1 MFIDF
6 RERGTLKWERNIH
19 QFPPVCAPMGDQI
32 HNLGMCPDR
41 ESNPQTFGVQ
51 DNAST
56 NWATW
61 PGYRDATLNQIA
73 KGYLWDTWLKKVPLF
88 YYLNLL

>member
-6 RERGTLKWERNIH
+6 REKRMGERERDIDVRRKY
-19 QFPPVCAPMGDQI
+19 QSVASY
-32 HNLGMCPDR
+32 MCPDR